1 MLHNHLSSSSQNKYI
16 LTNVDESSRFPFAF
30 HCPDMNSST
39 VIKCL
44 SRLFSI
50 SGMPGYIHSDRGP
63 SLISTEL
70 KLSLNARGVAT
81 SRTSVYNA
89 KGNGQAERY
98 NGIILKTI
106 NLALKS
112 NKLHVSQWESEITD
126 ALHSMRSL
134 LCTSTNSTPYE
145 RLFNYQRNS
154 TSGNSVHN
162 SLSTPGTVLL
172 RR

>member
-1 MLHNHLSSSSQNKYI
+1 
-16 LTNVDESSRFPFAF
+16 
-30 HCPDMNSST
+30 MNSST

-50 SGMPGYIHSDRGP
+50 SGMPGYIHSDRRP

-70 KLSLNARGVAT
+70 KLSLNAREVAT

-89 KGNGQAERY
+89 KGHGQAERY
-98 NGIILKTI
+98 NGIIWKTI

-154 TSGNSVHN
+154 TSGNSVHT
-162 SLSTPGTVLL
+162 SLSTPGTALL